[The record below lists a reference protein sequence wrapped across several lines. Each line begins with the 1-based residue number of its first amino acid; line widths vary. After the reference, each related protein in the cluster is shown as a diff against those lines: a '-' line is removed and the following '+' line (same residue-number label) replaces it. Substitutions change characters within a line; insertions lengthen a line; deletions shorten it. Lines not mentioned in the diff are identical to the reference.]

1 MRDFKSA
8 TNAIWYH
15 TKVLFRGLKR
25 VVYGAATAG
34 LFGLAGYGFAMIP
47 SEGGYIAVCEFLAAI
62 ATMCVGM
69 TCVYHQ
75 GCPKRRKG
83 GFEK

>member
-1 MRDFKSA
+1 MRGTIK
-8 TNAIWYH
+8 AIGH
-15 TKVLFRGLKR
+15 HGKILLKGLKR
-25 VVYGAATAG
+25 TIYGAATAG

-75 GCPKRRKG
+75 GCPKKRKG